1 MGLMVLGAA
10 VSYLLVSV
18 SGTWTLLMGIG
29 AGTGAVYLLRWY
41 WWRINA
47 WSEIVA
53 MIVAA
58 LMQVLLRTVVHIPG
72 SESMVF
78 AKSILLTVAVTTLAW
93 VTATYLT
100 RPEPESKLLAFYRRV
115 RPDIYGWK
123 RIAARAPEVPA
134 SREAK
139 HNIVD
144 WILGCIMVYMTLFG
158 IGKLVLGYRRLGLT
172 LLVIAGI
179 SGYAIYWHF
188 SQRGW
193 ETLSGRKA

>member
-1 MGLMVLGAA
+1 
-10 VSYLLVSV
+10 
-18 SGTWTLLMGIG
+18 
-29 AGTGAVYLLRWY
+29 VYLLRWY

-53 MIVAA
+53 MVVAA
-58 LMQVLLRTVVHIPG
+58 GMQVLLRTVIPIPG

-100 RPEPESKLLAFYRRV
+100 KPEPESKLLAFYRRV

-123 RIAARAPEVPA
+123 RIAAQATEVPA

-139 HNIVD
+139 HNLLD
-144 WILGCIMVYMTLFG
+144 WVLGCIMVYMILFG

-172 LLVIAGI
+172 FLVIAGI

-188 SQRGW
+188 SRRGW
-193 ETLSGRKA
+193 ATLSGSVKG

>member
-10 VSYLLVSV
+10 VSYLLVSI
-18 SGTWTLLMGIG
+18 SGTWTLLMSIG

-53 MIVAA
+53 MTVAA
-58 LMQVLLRTVVHIPG
+58 FMQVLLRTVVHIPG

-93 VTATYLT
+93 ITATYLT
-100 RPEPESKLLAFYRRV
+100 KPEPESKLLSFYRRV

-123 RIAARAPEVPA
+123 RVAAQAPEVPA

-139 HNIVD
+139 HNLLD
-144 WILGCIMVYMTLFG
+144 WALGCIMVYMTLFG
-158 IGKLVLGYRRLGLT
+158 IGKLVLGYRGLGLT
-172 LLVIAGI
+172 FLVIAAI

-188 SQRGW
+188 SRRGW
-193 ETLSGRKA
+193 ETLSGRA